1 MQKIEEYR
9 VGRDFIRLG
18 DIVRGERPGKH
29 PFLGKVTEIQA
40 DDDGKPT
47 GVFVTIIAKANGTI
61 HGEYGKWR
69 CLPPEQIE
77 RVAQTGALAKK
88 VRAVTR

>member
-1 MQKIEEYR
+1 MQKIEQYR
-9 VGRDFIRLG
+9 VGRSYIRLN
-18 DIVRGERPGKH
+18 DIVRGNRPGKH

-47 GVFVTIIAKANGTI
+47 GVFVTILAKMNGDP
-61 HGEYGKWR
+61 HGERGKWR

-77 RVAQTGALAKK
+77 RVAQTGPLAKAARE
-88 VRAVTR
+88 VAR

>member
-9 VGRDFIRLG
+9 VGRNFIRLG

-40 DDDGKPT
+40 DENGKPT
-47 GVFVTIIAKANGTI
+47 GVFVTIIAKMNGTI

-69 CLPPEQIE
+69 CLPPAQIE
-77 RVAQTGALAKK
+77 RVAQTGPLAEAARK
-88 VRAVTR
+88 VQR

>member
-1 MQKIEEYR
+1 MQKISEYR
-9 VGRDFIRLG
+9 AGRNFVRLNDIVVGR
-18 DIVRGERPGKH
+18 RPKKNG
-29 PFLGKVTEIQA
+29 FLGKVTEIQA
-40 DDDGKPT
+40 DDDGNVT
-47 GVFVTIIAKANGTI
+47 GVFVTIIAKMNGTI
-61 HGEYGKWR
+61 HGEYGTWR